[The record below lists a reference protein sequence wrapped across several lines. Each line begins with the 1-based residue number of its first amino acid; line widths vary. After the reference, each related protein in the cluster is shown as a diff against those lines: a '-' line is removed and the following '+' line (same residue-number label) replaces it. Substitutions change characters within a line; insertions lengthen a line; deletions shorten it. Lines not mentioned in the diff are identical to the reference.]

1 MCVTCIIIGI
11 CGGAIGLCELLI
23 ALIFGVTATIGS
35 VIAIGGTCCIGACV
49 TIGSVFTIIS
59 AIVVAAVLSLFGI
72 GIADLL
78 AGGACSGYLGY
89 FGTFIEQ
96 GGNLYDACRICVAGK

>member
-23 ALIFGVTATIGS
+23 ALVFGGAAMIGS
-35 VIAIGGTCCIGACV
+35 VIAIGGTGCLGACV

-59 AIVVAAVLSLFGI
+59 AIVAATALSLFGV
-72 GIADLL
+72 GIADLMT
-78 AGGACSGYLGY
+78 GGACGGYLGY
-89 FGTFIEQ
+89 LGTFIEQ
-96 GGNLYDACRICVAGK
+96 GGNLYDALRICVAGK